1 MGCSMHRWVHFFG
14 ALALVLLLWTGG
26 PAYAGERQ
34 LPIAV
39 AADSAGH
46 FAGDKDEV
54 PSDQHK
60 GAPHHH
66 FSCGE
71 HVAAPWKVGRA
82 VADRDPMSV
91 DAPRRPSSV
100 LDGREPDTHIRP
112 PIA

>member
-1 MGCSMHRWVHFFG
+1 MNRWLHLFG

-54 PSDQHK
+54 PSDQHQ

-71 HVAAPWKVGRA
+71 HAAAPWKSER
-82 VADRDPMSV
+82 VAAIQEPVSCE
-91 DAPRRPSSV
+91 APGQPSSA
-100 LDGREPDTHIRP
+100 LEGREPDRDIRP